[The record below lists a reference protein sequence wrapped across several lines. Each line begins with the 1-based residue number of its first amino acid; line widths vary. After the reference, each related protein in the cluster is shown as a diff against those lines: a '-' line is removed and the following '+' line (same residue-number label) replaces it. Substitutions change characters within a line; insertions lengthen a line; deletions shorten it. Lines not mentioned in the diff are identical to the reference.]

1 MENNRP
7 QDALASVAEG
17 IALLIELAEKGEI
30 NPWDVQVI
38 DVIDRYLSHLTPGYD
53 TVSTDANLSQ
63 SGQAFLYASML
74 VLLKAESLVL
84 SEETEENGQELEAGE
99 DLNSG
104 PLLPQNLE
112 RQLKRR
118 AVAQVPR
125 RRRVTLDELIAQLQ
139 LMATTIQEKAPVA
152 RPRKTRT
159 KVRGDAAKAIAEL
172 AHQENLV
179 ETASELDKFLTEN
192 SQEMGNKW
200 LDIEELLQRWA
211 QSRNLLSITS
221 ESPTLSEEHLL
232 KKDRVGIFWALL
244 LLCAQSKV
252 ELSQE
257 EFYQDLKIR
266 TLGGVELTPIIERTD
281 ENDQVISI

>member
-38 DVIDRYLSHLTPGYD
+38 DVIDRYLSQLSPGHD
-53 TVSTDANLSQ
+53 AASTDANLSQ

-84 SEETEENGQELEAGE
+84 SEETEENGQELEPGE
-99 DLNSG
+99 DSNSG
-104 PLLPQNLE
+104 RLLPQHLE

-139 LMATTIQEKAPVA
+139 LMATTIQEKAPVS
-152 RPRKTRT
+152 RPRPTRA
-159 KVRGDAAKAIAEL
+159 KARSEAAKAIAEL
-172 AHQENLV
+172 APQENLV
-179 ETASELDKFLTEN
+179 EIARELDKFLTEN
-192 SQEMGNKW
+192 SREMGEKW
-200 LDIEELLQRWA
+200 LDIEELLQRWD

-221 ESPTLSEEHLL
+221 ESPTLSEEHSL
-232 KKDRVGIFWALL
+232 KKDRVGVFWALL

-252 ELSQE
+252 ELSQD

-266 TLGGVELTPIIERTD
+266 TLGGVELTQTIDRTD
-281 ENDQVISI
+281 